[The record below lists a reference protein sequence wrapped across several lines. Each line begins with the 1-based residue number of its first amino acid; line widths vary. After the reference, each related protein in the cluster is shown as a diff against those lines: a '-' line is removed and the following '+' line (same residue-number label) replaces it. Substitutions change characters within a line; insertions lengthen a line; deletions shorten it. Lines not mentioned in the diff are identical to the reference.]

1 MGGFS
6 IRDGDSTMLTATY
19 TESEA
24 EQTTSLLFPYRIDQK
39 CADRNAD
46 RDANGNLNHSK
57 TGVCQQAVVLHIV
70 RHRSIGIVLR
80 EKISVGNCIDQT
92 ARCGE
97 TSRHLDEDCRMQQC
111 DSKSL
116 AKA

>member
-1 MGGFS
+1 MGSFS
-6 IRDGDSTMLTATY
+6 IRDRDGTMLTAIRVRL
-19 TESEA
+19 EA

-39 CADRNAD
+39 CADRYAD

-57 TGVCQQAVVLHIV
+57 TGVCQQAVVLHII

-97 TSRHLDEDCRMQQC
+97 TSRHLDEDRRM
-111 DSKSL
+111 
-116 AKA
+116 